1 MEHTAGWAG
10 SVSAFLESADDTL
23 IAQLEEWQ
31 GHELGMPPAGLQ
43 LEVWREQTAILRYA
57 LEECLQARK
66 EARDWSVILEYE
78 LPLEGG
84 RRPDVVILTG
94 TSIAVLEFKQATVAT
109 RAFVDQTESYARDL
123 SDYHAGSH
131 GRHVLPVLV
140 LTKAHSVAV
149 DFTPVVITGRDELA
163 HYLIENA
170 VEGRV
175 SLEDWLD
182 APYEPLP
189 TLVAAAR
196 QIFRDKPLPHVHT
209 ALAEDIPGTLQ
220 RIGELIIEAEA
231 NRERKLLL
239 ITGVPGSGKTLVGLR
254 LVYERTETA
263 GRGLLLSGNG
273 PLVTV
278 LQDALESRV
287 FVRDLH
293 AFIKTYGVN
302 GRTPAEKVIVFDE
315 AQRAWD
321 ADYMYFKR
329 GVRRSEPDLLI
340 EAGERIPDWGV
351 LVGLVG
357 EGQEIFS
364 GEEAGIDEWGNAIRK
379 NDPTKWVVHAP
390 SDIAASFEGCNVR
403 PTDKLD
409 LKVPLRSRRASLL
422 HDWVSHVLGGSLAL
436 AARIAARLSAD
447 RTGFPLYLTR
457 DLEQARAYA
466 RLRYANEPD
475 KRFGLVVK
483 AYAKAPRTYD
493 VDNHFQAQVKLKLGP
508 WYNADPDN
516 PLSCCQLNTAV
527 TEFQVQGLEL
537 DLPIVC
543 WGENFIWTGSDW
555 RRTPARARYP
565 QADPEQLLVN
575 GYRVLL
581 TRGRDALLIWLPPE
595 ERFDLTEHALLAAGV
610 RPLDEVEDEV
620 RKAVVGDAS

>member
-1 MEHTAGWAG
+1 
-10 SVSAFLESADDTL
+10 
-23 IAQLEEWQ
+23 
-31 GHELGMPPAGLQ
+31 MPPATLQ
-43 LEVWREQTAILRYA
+43 LDVWREQIDILRDA
-57 LEECLQARK
+57 LEECLRANP
-66 EARDWSVILEYE
+66 ETSVWSVVLEYE

-84 RRPDVVILTG
+84 RRPDAILLTG
-94 TSIAVLEFKQATVAT
+94 SSIAVLEFKQASAAT

-123 SDYHAGSH
+123 SDYHAASH

-140 LTKAHSVAV
+140 LTRARNVAV
-149 DFTPVVITGRDELA
+149 DFSPVVITARDELA
-163 HYLIENA
+163 HYL
-170 VEGRV
+170 
-175 SLEDWLD
+175 LESAMPGAIPLQDWLS

-196 QIFRDKPLPHVHT
+196 QIFRDKRLPHVRT

-220 RIGELIIEAEA
+220 RIAELIVDAEA
-231 NRERKLLL
+231 KQERKLLL

-254 LVYERTETA
+254 LIYERSETA

-273 PLVTV
+273 PLVAV

-321 ADYMYFKR
+321 ADYMFFKR

-340 EAGERIPDWGV
+340 EAGQRIPEWAV

-357 EGQEIFS
+357 QGQEIFS
-364 GEEAGIDEWGNAIRK
+364 GEEAGIGEWGNALRM
-379 NDPTKWVVHAP
+379 NDAKAWTVHAP
-390 SDIAASFEGCNVR
+390 PGIVDSFRDCRVR
-403 PTDKLD
+403 AEDKLE
-409 LKVPLRSRRASLL
+409 LNVPLRSRRAILL
-422 HDWVSHVLGGSLAL
+422 HEWVSHVLNGSLAL

-457 DLEQARAYA
+457 DLEQAKAYA
-466 RLRYANEPD
+466 RMRYSDEPD
-475 KRFGLVVK
+475 KRFGLIVK
-483 AYAKAPRTYD
+483 AYAKIPRRYG
-493 VDNHFQAQVKLKLGP
+493 VDNHFQAQQKLKLGP
-508 WYNADPDN
+508 WFNAEPSD
-516 PLSCCQLNTAV
+516 PLSCCQLKTAV
-527 TEFQVQGLEL
+527 TEFQVQGLEV

-543 WGENFIWTGSDW
+543 WGENLTWTGSDW
-555 RRTPARARYP
+555 NRVPARARYP
-565 QADPEQLLVN
+565 QSDPEQLLVN

-581 TRGRDALLIWLPPE
+581 TRGRDALLVWLPPE
-595 ERFDLTEHALLAAGV
+595 ELFDLTEHALLAAGM

-620 RKAVVGDAS
+620 RQAVAGNAS